1 MFGPLFFVLIM
12 ALVHFEE
19 INSEASWGIWR
30 IEESEEQLLYL
41 LNPSKT
47 DIAHFESIQHPR
59 IRLESIASRMIV
71 KELSLKAGHEYHGIF
86 KNKNAKPFLYN
97 SPLHISYSHTED
109 FAAAIIHSEKPCGID
124 LEHIQDKMKKV
135 SSRFLSEKELEYC
148 AQDLE
153 KICIYWCAKE
163 AMYKLYNL
171 KDTEFKGNLKVS
183 DFEKLR
189 SGSLEG
195 IIHVG
200 SFLSKTE
207 VHYRIFGG
215 VVSAFC
221 F

>member
-1 MFGPLFFVLIM
+1 M

-19 INSEASWGIWR
+19 IGPESCWGIWR
-30 IEESEEQLLYL
+30 IDETEEELLVK
-41 LNPSKT
+41 LNPSRT
-47 DIAHFESIQHPR
+47 DSIHFESIQHPR

-71 KELSLKAGHEYHGIF
+71 KELTEKFGYEYNGIF
-86 KNKNAKPFLYN
+86 KNKNGKPFLYN
-97 SPLHISYSHTED
+97 SPLHISYSHTEQ
-109 FAAAIIHSEKPCGID
+109 FASAIIHTEKPCGID
-124 LEHIQDKMKKV
+124 LEHIQEKMRRV
-135 SSRFLSEKELEYC
+135 SSRFLSEKELGYTGN
-148 AQDLE
+148 DLE

-183 DFEKLR
+183 PFEK
-189 SGSLEG
+189 GQEGELEG

-207 VHYRIFGG
+207 VRFRLFGE
-215 VVSAFC
+215 VVVAYC

>member
-1 MFGPLFFVLIM
+1 M

-19 INSEASWGIWR
+19 INLEASWGIWK
-30 IEESEEQLLYL
+30 IEESEEQLMYL
-41 LNPSKT
+41 LNPAKT
-47 DIAHFESIQHPR
+47 DLAHFETIQHPR
-59 IRLESIASRMIV
+59 IRLESISSRMIV
-71 KELSLKAGHEYHGIF
+71 KELSQRAGYDYLGIF

-109 FAAAIIHSEKPCGID
+109 FAAAIIHTEKPCGID

-135 SSRFLSEKELEYC
+135 STRFLSEKELEY
-148 AQDLE
+148 AGTDLE

-171 KDTEFKGNLKVS
+171 KDTAFKGNLKVS
-183 DFEKLR
+183 EFEKDR
-189 SGSLEG
+189 QGILEG
-195 IIHVG
+195 VIHVG

-207 VHYRIFGG
+207 IHYKLFGE
-215 VVSAFC
+215 VVSAYC